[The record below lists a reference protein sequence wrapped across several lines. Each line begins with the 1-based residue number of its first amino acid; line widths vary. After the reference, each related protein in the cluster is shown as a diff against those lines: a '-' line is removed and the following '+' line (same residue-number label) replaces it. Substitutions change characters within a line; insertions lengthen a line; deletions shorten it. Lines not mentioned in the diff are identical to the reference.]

1 MDTIAAV
8 ATSPGPGALAV
19 VRLSGPGAHGVLQ
32 VLAPALEALPPPR
45 VATVVALWD
54 PRDGSLLDRAVAVR
68 YDGPASPT
76 GEHMVE
82 LSCHGGW
89 LVPAL
94 VLDAC
99 LHAGCR
105 RAEPGEF
112 TRRAYLHGKVDL
124 VQAEAVADLVGAR
137 SRALHRVAVSQ
148 MERGLSAR
156 VGELRDALL
165 RLEALLAHH
174 VDFPEEDD
182 PPVPLEAIV
191 REGEA
196 VAGRLE
202 LLARTAPE
210 GELLREG
217 ALAVLAGRPN
227 AGKSSLFNALIGEER
242 AIVTEEPGTTRD
254 ALEAVVQMG
263 GYPFRLVD
271 TAGLRDTEDRVER
284 LGVEVAQRYL
294 GRAQVILYCTEVA
307 VGLGEDEEVFLRGVA
322 GVPVV
327 LVETK
332 ADLHAGEGETP
343 GPGSRRSGATDP
355 DTARQGAGDAGG
367 IRGRVRVSV
376 TDGRGL
382 EELRA
387 LLPRLVFAGLVEGGA
402 DVPVVT
408 RRRQRRAL
416 AAARDEVLAF
426 AEALNEGTPPE
437 LASTHLRAAESALEE
452 LVGIIGVED
461 VLDVVFREFCV
472 GK

>member
-8 ATSPGPGALAV
+8 ATAPGPGALAV
-19 VRLSGPGAHGVLQ
+19 VRISGSGAHGVLR
-32 VLAPALEALPPPR
+32 VLAPALEVLPPPR
-45 VATVVALWD
+45 TATLVALSD
-54 PRDGSLLDRAVAVR
+54 PHEGGLLDRAVAVR
-68 YDGPASPT
+68 YDAPASPT
-76 GEHMVE
+76 GEDMVE

-89 LVPAL
+89 MVPAL

-137 SRALHRVAVSQ
+137 NRALHRVAVSQ
-148 MERGLSAR
+148 MERGLSSR
-156 VGELRDALL
+156 VGELREALL

-191 REGEA
+191 REAEA
-196 VAGRLE
+196 VAVRLE
-202 LLARTAPE
+202 VLGRTAPE

-294 GRAQVILYCTEVA
+294 ERAQVILYCAEA
-307 VGLGEDEEVFLRGVA
+307 AGGLGDDDDAFLRGVA
-322 GVPVV
+322 GVPAV

-332 ADLHAGEGETP
+332 ADLHAGEGGTP
-343 GPGSRRSGATDP
+343 APDSRAPGATDP
-355 DTARQGAGDAGG
+355 DAGPRNAGDAGG
-367 IRGRVRVSV
+367 VRGRVRVSV
-376 TDGRGL
+376 ADGRGL

-408 RRRQRRAL
+408 RRRQARAV

-426 AEALNEGTPPE
+426 VEALREGTPAE

-452 LVGIIGVED
+452 LVGILGVED
-461 VLDVVFREFCV
+461 VLDLVFREFCV

>member
-8 ATSPGPGALAV
+8 ATSPGPGALAM
-19 VRLSGPGAHGVLQ
+19 VRLSGPGAHGVLR
-32 VLAPALEALPPPR
+32 VLAPAHEALPPPR
-45 VATVVALWD
+45 VATVVALSD
-54 PRDGSLLDRAVAVR
+54 PHDGSLLDRAVAVR
-68 YDGPASPT
+68 YDAPASPT
-76 GEHMVE
+76 GEDMVE

-89 LVPAL
+89 LVPEL

-148 MERGLSAR
+148 MERGLSSR

-182 PPVPLEAIV
+182 PPVPLDAIV

-202 LLARTAPE
+202 RLARTAPE

-227 AGKSSLFNALIGEER
+227 AGKSSLFNALLGEER

-271 TAGLRDTEDRVER
+271 TAGLRDTQDRVER

-294 GRAQVILYCTEVA
+294 GRAQVILYCAEAA
-307 VGLGEDEEVFLRGVA
+307 VGLGDEEEAFLRGVA

-332 ADLHAGEGETP
+332 ADLHPGGDETP
-343 GPGSRRSGATDP
+343 GVHGRRSVAADP
-355 DTARQGAGDAGG
+355 DTARPGAGDAGG

-376 TDGRGL
+376 MEGGGL

-408 RRRQRRAL
+408 RGRQARAL

-452 LVGIIGVED
+452 LVGIIAVED
-461 VLDVVFREFCV
+461 ILDVVFREFCV